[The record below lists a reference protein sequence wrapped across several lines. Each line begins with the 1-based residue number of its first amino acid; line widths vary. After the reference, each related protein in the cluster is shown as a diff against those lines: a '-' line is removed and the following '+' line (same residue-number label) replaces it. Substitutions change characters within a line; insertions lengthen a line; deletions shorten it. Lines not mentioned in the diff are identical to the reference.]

1 MSLTDTQI
9 NNFIEEL
16 RNFSPELERS
26 EIGQQW
32 PESLLEDYSEKGA
45 LLERLITINIAL
57 LQELEQNR
65 PSTATGSPNSLN
77 ILSTRGA
84 GQFYVNLTPAVSDRQ
99 IYFNR
104 DIGVTSGWQLVAQRR
119 EP

>member
-45 LLERLITINIAL
+45 LLERLITININL
-57 LQELEQNR
+57 LRELQQVR
-65 PSTATGSPNSLN
+65 PQFADGNPNALN
-77 ILSTRGA
+77 IVANRLGL
-84 GQFYVNLTPAVSDRQ
+84 FINMTPDASDRE
-99 IYFNR
+99 IWFNR
-104 DIGVTSGWQLVAQRR
+104 EINASSGWQLVADRS
-119 EP
+119 